1 MTDDVP
7 RQRPIYLQKR
17 WSRHGKLAWYVRVG
31 RGPLIRL
38 RAEYDSPEF
47 WAEYHAAVAGKPAES
62 ATPKTKSA
70 SLRWLVERYKDS
82 GAWRA
87 LSPATQRQRANIFA
101 GVLAKSG
108 DESFLAIKPS
118 DIEGGKED
126 RRATPSQSRNFL
138 DAMRGLFRWAAEP
151 SVGLVKIDPTKGIR
165 NPARAYD
172 GPGFPAW
179 TEADVDRYEA
189 RWAAGSRQRVWL
201 HVLLYTGLR
210 RGDAVRLG
218 RQHVRHGV
226 ATIWTEKTGTEVTIP
241 ILPVLAATLAVGPT
255 GDLAFICG
263 ERGEP
268 LTKESFGNMFS
279 AACRKAGVNKSAHGV
294 RKIGATRAAE
304 NGATVAELEALF
316 GWSGGQMAALY
327 TRAADR
333 RRLAKAS
340 AAKLI
345 RTDPEQSL
353 LPPDEKVVASGRKDQ

>member
-1 MTDDVP
+1 MNEDVP
-7 RQRPIYLQKR
+7 RKRPIYLQKR
-17 WSRHGKLAWYVRVG
+17 WSRHGKLTWYVRVG

-38 RAEYDSPEF
+38 RADYDTDEF
-47 WAEYHAAVAGKPAES
+47 WAEYHAAIDGKPKPVTIPPA
-62 ATPKTKSA
+62 KSA
-70 SLRWLVERYKDS
+70 SLRWLIERYKDS

-87 LSPATQRQRANIFA
+87 LSPATHRQRENIFA

-108 DESFLAIKPS
+108 DEPFLAIKRS
-118 DIEGGKED
+118 DIEAARED
-126 RRATPSQSRNFL
+126 RAETPAQARNFL
-138 DAMRGLFRWAAEP
+138 DAMRGLFRWAKDP
-151 SVGLVKIDPTKGIR
+151 GKFVKVDPTEGVK
-165 NPARAYD
+165 NPLRAYS

-179 TEADVDRYEA
+179 TEDDIERYEA
-189 RWAAGSRQRVWL
+189 CWPSGSRQRVWL

-210 RGDAVRLG
+210 RGDAVKLG
-218 RQHVRHGV
+218 RQHVRNGI

-241 ILPVLAATLAVGPT
+241 ILPILAATLAAGPT

-263 ERGEP
+263 GRGEP
-268 LTKESFGNMFS
+268 LTKESFGNLFG

-316 GWSGGQMAALY
+316 GWSGGQMASLY

-340 AAKLI
+340 ATKLI
-345 RTDPEQSL
+345 RTDPEQSM
-353 LPPDEKVVASGRKDQ
+353 LPPDEKVVAAPGK